1 MTDNEIVRSY
11 NEAANKIKQIG
22 ILADLTQRKRSD
34 IVHILEK
41 NGAAMPENYKAKL
54 SKHEYMERTAWTNE
68 REARLLALREKGLTW
83 EQIAQEIGG
92 TAKAVSLH
100 YYEMRKPKHTPQT
113 LDATDRVTKPVK
125 DTPCPVTDTPKKT
138 SAFGF
143 ENLIAVLSNGEFDS
157 VTFEN
162 AGVSV
167 TIRRRKAT

>member
-1 MTDNEIVRSY
+1 MIDNEIVRSY
-11 NEAANKIKQIG
+11 NEAANKTKQIG
-22 ILADLTQRKRSD
+22 ILADLTQRKVPD
-34 IVHILEK
+34 IVHILRE
-41 NGAAMPENYKAKL
+41 NGAALPETYEVKP

-92 TAKAVSLH
+92 NAKSVSLH
-100 YYEMRKPKHTPQT
+100 YYKLRKPEH
-113 LDATDRVTKPVK
+113 
-125 DTPCPVTDTPKKT
+125 TPCPAADTPKKT

-162 AGVSV
+162 AEVSV
-167 TIRRRKAT
+167 TIRRKAT

>member
-1 MTDNEIVRSY
+1 MTEQEIVRSY
-11 NEAANKIKQIG
+11 NEAANKTKQIG
-22 ILADLTQRKRSD
+22 ILADLTQRKVSD
-34 IVHILEK
+34 IVHILGE
-41 NGAAMPENYKAKL
+41 NGAALPETYEVKPEKR
-54 SKHEYMERTAWTNE
+54 EYMERTAWTNE

-92 TAKAVSLH
+92 TAKSVSLH

-113 LDATDRVTKPVK
+113 SAVTDRVKEPVK
-125 DTPCPVTDTPKKT
+125 DTPCPVADTPQKT

-162 AGVSV
+162 VEVSV
-167 TIRRRKAT
+167 TIRRKAI